1 MRAQN
6 QQDLIYKRGQA
17 GVTKASVTIVF
28 DNSDRATSPTGF
40 ETCKQ
45 ITVTRQIALPSM
57 SKYLLNGHKSQQQMI
72 QTLFQ
77 SVQLNINNPNF
88 LIMQGRITKVLN
100 MRPQEILGM
109 VEEAAGTRMFEE
121 RKDKAKKTMGKK
133 EKRVQELT
141 SVLKE
146 EITPKLNNL
155 RAEKRSFLEWQKA
168 CSEFEKMDRVL
179 KAWEWTEQRERVQRK
194 EQEIEGKHAEDKRIT
209 KDKDNWAKEMK
220 AAETQMEQVAKERDK
235 ELKKGGKFK
244 QLEEDVQALG
254 KTVVKIRT
262 QIEIKES
269 TISDEKENATGL
281 EAALQEVR
289 HCFSAPFTPFTAT
302 NILGGARTEAE
313 AVGCREACRIACC
326 DSRETCLT
334 SGYSQ

>member
-28 DNSDRATSPTGF
+28 DNSDRETSPAGL
-40 ETCKQ
+40 ENCKQ
-45 ITVTRQIALPSM
+45 ITVTRQIALPNI
-57 SKYLLNGHKSQQQMI
+57 SKYLLNGHKSQQQTI

-133 EKRVQELT
+133 EKRVQDIT
-141 SVLKE
+141 SLLQE
-146 EITPKLNNL
+146 EITPKLNTL
-155 RAEKRSFLEWQKA
+155 KAEKRSFLQWQKA
-168 CSEFEKMDRVL
+168 CSEFEKSDRVL
-179 KAWEWTEQRERVQRK
+179 KAWEWTEMMERARRK
-194 EQEIEGKHAEDKRIT
+194 EEEIEEKHAAEQSINDKKKRLT
-209 KDKDNWAKEMK
+209 KEIS

-235 ELKKGGKFK
+235 ELKKGGRFK
-244 QLEEDVQALG
+244 QLEEDVQELG
-254 KTVVKIRT
+254 KAVVKIRT
-262 QIEIKES
+262 QIDLKNG
-269 TISDEKENATGL
+269 TISDEKARVQGL
-281 EAALQEVR
+281 ETALTEVCTR
-289 HCFSAPFTPFTAT
+289 CSD
-302 NILGGARTEAE
+302 L
-313 AVGCREACRIACC
+313 
-326 DSRETCLT
+326 
-334 SGYSQ
+334 